1 MEHIKLD
8 ELYKKAKKIIL
19 NARNTSVSYLQRQLH
34 ISWSRANTII
44 KQLEEMSILGKPN
57 KKYKR
62 KILIPL
68 EDYVITIKQRKF
80 KKK

>member
-8 ELYKKAKKIIL
+8 ELCKKAKKIIL
-19 NARNTSVSYLQRQLH
+19 NDRNTSVSYLQRQLH
-34 ISWSRANTII
+34 ISWNRANTII
-44 KQLEEMSILGKPN
+44 KQLEEMSILGKPD

-62 KILIPL
+62 KILILL